1 MKNLIKQLLREN
13 LVTEGISDI
22 TYHFNH
28 INKTNQILKS
38 NKINLAAA
46 FGTATDKEANKGK
59 LFFLSTTSS
68 RSSNVGYAASLG
80 KKNLVRI
87 TLNSRLLNQNYK
99 ATRIDYW
106 NRPKDPKHPMYN
118 PYDEPRTGK
127 DFYRHVS
134 RQDELEDRFISNK
147 DEIKP
152 ANKYIISIEILNGN
166 PEDIEYTKFLCDNL
180 NIPFFAYDNEAY
192 FDASAKNK
200 AINVTG
206 KESESEKENIQRV
219 NTDLIAYLGFKDET
233 LKEKIYNDLTA
244 LGISDIDTV
253 KKYVEARINDKLKY
267 YLRSDDDYYIN
278 DFARSMDAE
287 VHNNR
292 SSSNEVD
299 RYLIRQLG
307 LDMKKH
313 HVDNVRDYLKYKVW
327 KGKKTQ
333 MDFNN
338 EFKEKIDKFIDKSF
352 KENIGYFNL
361 TDNKSLEVFDKYY
374 DNILQYPPIANFLNN
389 FISKVKNYYN
399 DYIMKNDDMFRYNYV
414 LAREYVVK
422 NLKLDKKTIMDEL
435 NSIFNDIDW
444 TSNDVTSE
452 EIFNIIY
459 YFLNDLDT
467 YQYDE
472 IKKMQEESQN
482 QWKDN

>member
-13 LVTEGISDI
+13 LITEGISDI

-28 INKTNQILKS
+28 INRTNQILKS

-80 KKNLVRI
+80 KQKLVRI
-87 TLNSRLLNQNYK
+87 TLNARLLNQNYK

-134 RQDELEDRFISNK
+134 RQDELEDRFISDK

-152 ANKYIISIEILNGN
+152 ANKYIISIEILNGD

-192 FDASAKNK
+192 FDASAKSK
-200 AINVTG
+200 AISVTG
-206 KESESEKENIQRV
+206 KESESKAENSQRV
-219 NTDLIAYLGFKDET
+219 NTDLIAYLGFKDED
-233 LKEKIYNDLTA
+233 LKEKIYNDLAA
-244 LGISDIDTV
+244 LGIADIDMV

-267 YLRSDDDYYIN
+267 YLRTDDDYYIN

-307 LDMKKH
+307 LDMKKYR
-313 HVDNVRDYLKYKVW
+313 VDNVKDYLKYKVW

-333 MDFNN
+333 KDFSN
-338 EFKEKIDKFIDKSF
+338 ELMKKINIFIDNAL
-352 KENIGYFNL
+352 KENIKYFNL
-361 TDNKSLEVFDKYY
+361 NNKSLEYNGEYY
-374 DNILQYPPIANFLNN
+374 DNILQTPVGDYLNN
-389 FISKVKNYYN
+389 FILNLKKYYN
-399 DYIMKNDDMFRYNYV
+399 DYIMNNDDMFRYSYI

-422 NLKLDKKTIMDEL
+422 DLGLSKEKILTDLKP
-435 NSIFNDIDW
+435 IFNDIDW
-444 TSNDVTSE
+444 TSYDVNSE
-452 EIFNIIY
+452 EIFNVIY
-459 YFLNDLDT
+459 YVMNDLDT
-467 YQYDE
+467 YQYKTIKE
-472 IKKMQEESQN
+472 IHEESQK
-482 QWKDN
+482 QWRNN